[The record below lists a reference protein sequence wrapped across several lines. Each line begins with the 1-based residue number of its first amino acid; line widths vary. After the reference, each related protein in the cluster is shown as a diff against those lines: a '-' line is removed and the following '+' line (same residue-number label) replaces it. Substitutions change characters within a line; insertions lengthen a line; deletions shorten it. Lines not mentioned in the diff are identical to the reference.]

1 MTTQRDP
8 ELILDEPVLV
18 IVPWHDDV
26 VDRIGYD
33 PRSPYVETFW
43 LNVFGPTSTWIL
55 RRMVTGLDEYPGGYE
70 LDLEQTA
77 GALGLTFTPGAS
89 NPFARSINRTI
100 MFGAT
105 QPVPGGLAVRRRLPP
120 VSARHLQRMPPYLRT
135 AHQLWQRRTPA
146 TEAQAERAR
155 ILAEAMLRAGDPND
169 AVERQLL
176 GLGIA
181 PVTAIDVA
189 KELTTRPPDAA

>member
-1 MTTQRDP
+1 MTTFREP
-8 ELILDEPVLV
+8 EPTLDEPVLV

-77 GALGLTFTPGAS
+77 GALAWRSPGAS
-89 NPFARSINRTI
+89 NPFARRSI
-100 MFGAT
+100 A
-105 QPVPGGLAVRRRLPP
+105 PSC
-120 VSARHLQRMPPYLRT
+120 SARPSPCP
-135 AHQLWQRRTPA
+135 AGSPSVDACRR
-146 TEAQAERAR
+146 
-155 ILAEAMLRAGDPND
+155 
-169 AVERQLL
+169 
-176 GLGIA
+176 
-181 PVTAIDVA
+181 
-189 KELTTRPPDAA
+189 

>member
-1 MTTQRDP
+1 
-8 ELILDEPVLV
+8 
-18 IVPWHDDV
+18 
-26 VDRIGYD
+26 
-33 PRSPYVETFW
+33 
-43 LNVFGPTSTWIL
+43 
-55 RRMVTGLDEYPGGYE
+55 
-70 LDLEQTA
+70 
-77 GALGLTFTPGAS
+77 
-89 NPFARSINRTI
+89 
-100 MFGAT
+100 
-105 QPVPGGLAVRRRLPP
+105 
-120 VSARHLQRMPPYLRT
+120 MPPYLRT

-176 GLGIA
+176 GLGIP